1 MIYIWFTIHS
11 HIIPI
16 FKVAFILLHN
26 HNVISHN
33 HHNYHITNLLTL
45 QLPLICYSLFTTL
58 HTVAILVLRLGH
70 LTHRAHQGYYVHGVH
85 RAFGYT
91 NLEYVIM
98 SAEIVSMAM
107 QISEVAACIHFLHS
121 ECKQPARPI

>member
-1 MIYIWFTIHS
+1 M
-11 HIIPI
+11 
-16 FKVAFILLHN
+16 
-26 HNVISHN
+26 
-33 HHNYHITNLLTL
+33 

-70 LTHRAHQGYYVHGVH
+70 LTPRAHQGYYVHGVH

-98 SAEIVSMAM
+98 SVEIVSMAM
-107 QISEVAACIHFLHS
+107 QISEVAAQRVFIFFILGVS
-121 ECKQPARPI
+121 SRPDLYR